1 MASIEAYREAISVIS
16 EYITTKYGPEEEN
29 VINMI
34 LEAKGIPGI
43 FRGQSVQFIE
53 GIMAGRRHGGA
64 LMSNSIDYESRTAPV
79 DSGNGCNMGL
89 NVHGMIPPM
98 IHDQIIHPSVPLE
111 IQSILQ
117 SGVQQSAIQPP
128 ILNQQYLQSPLMSQS
143 IQSLASINSPMLNN
157 SMPASTIIA
166 TSTTATT
173 TTTSTTAS
181 SNINTSLES
190 PSAQLE
196 KPMFK
201 LASMAVQGEILS
213 DDVDVSKKASR
224 NSTNGLVSSI
234 PLNSSSVSTSNNQL
248 AGRDHEIEKEITQE
262 HIVKSACNDSE
273 DLTRLKENQAL
284 RSEISSS
291 NEVRGDCV
299 GRKER
304 IGNEVGEEDDIEDIS
319 EKIRN
324 LLRMATSVNELNQ
337 AIKMAYS
344 AGLTYEAGMGERKL
358 KKLLC

>member
-53 GIMAGRRHGGA
+53 GIMAGRRHGGT
-64 LMSNSIDYESRTAPV
+64 LMSNSIDYEPRAAPI

-98 IHDQIIHPSVPLE
+98 IHDQIIHPPVPLE

-128 ILNQQYLQSPLMSQS
+128 IMNQQYLQPPMMSQS
-143 IQSLASINSPMLNN
+143 MHSLASTNSPSMLNN
-157 SMPASTIIA
+157 PMPASTIIA
-166 TSTTATT
+166 TSTAATT
-173 TTTSTTAS
+173 TTTTAS
-181 SNINTSLES
+181 SHINTSLES
-190 PSAQLE
+190 PSTQLE

-201 LASMAVQGEILS
+201 IASMAVQGEILS
-213 DDVDVSKKASR
+213 DDVDVSNKVSR
-224 NSTNGLVSSI
+224 NPTNGLVSSI
-234 PLNSSSVSTSNNQL
+234 PVNSSSVSTGNNQL
-248 AGRDHEIEKEITQE
+248 AGDDYEVEEEGVQE

-291 NEVRGDCV
+291 NEVRGECV

-304 IGNEVGEEDDIEDIS
+304 IGNEAEEENDIEDIS

-344 AGLTYEAGMGERKL
+344 AGLTYEAGLGERKL